1 MSCEP
6 TVIEQQRKQQKKTL
20 YNNNSNSSIITIMK
34 TSMKRRHDDGNVAS
48 AAAAKAASTEMMS
61 SLSASLYPLL
71 LPPTSPSTTPT
82 ASTSTIQ
89 KQREEWLTSARNIV
103 GISSNISALKLWSE
117 YGLGNDELFGSVR
130 YLVWVCQDILFVDS
144 DDNYSDI
151 EESGDDS
158 KESGLEVLQC
168 WQRSMESLILSNDQQ
183 KNDNENN
190 NSNNSQQRVMWQ
202 MLLSSINITSSQLS
216 NLYRKFLECNPNI
229 QNDHDVS
236 YCFDWPNFFRG
247 VVVQNCEG
255 GEGEGGSK
263 RRRMDIGDSGGGGD
277 YIFSSSS
284 RQQHQHS
291 SKQSSLSSRQRQ
303 QQQQQRQSN
312 LTNTAW
318 YPLLGY
324 TIAHAIFAYYS
335 PSPSNNNNGRN
346 NSSSNNSNKS
356 TMQQK
361 IQRIQSIIQNL
372 HVNMGIPHYDYMKK
386 YGLISG
392 VYACLLDVLGGGLVS
407 YYSHVDV
414 EGEGGQ
420 GGGGEDSLGGQ
431 CDIFKVE
438 VGQIVD
444 LLLYEEG

>member
-1 MSCEP
+1 M
-6 TVIEQQRKQQKKTL
+6 
-20 YNNNSNSSIITIMK
+20 
-34 TSMKRRHDDGNVAS
+34 
-48 AAAAKAASTEMMS
+48 
-61 SLSASLYPLL
+61 
-71 LPPTSPSTTPT
+71 
-82 ASTSTIQ
+82 
-89 KQREEWLTSARNIV
+89 V

-117 YGLGNDELFGSVR
+117 YGLVNDELFGSVR
-130 YLVWVCQDILFVDS
+130 YLVWVCQDILFVVDS
-144 DDNYSDI
+144 DNNYS
-151 EESGDDS
+151 GDVS
-158 KESGLEVLQC
+158 EESGLEVLQC
-168 WQRSMESLILSNDQQ
+168 WQRSMESLILSND
-183 KNDNENN
+183 NDNEINN
-190 NSNNSQQRVMWQ
+190 NNNSQQRVMWQ
-202 MLLSSINITSSQLS
+202 MLLSSINATSSQLS
-216 NLYRKFLECNPNI
+216 NSYRKFLECNPNI

-236 YCFDWPNFFRG
+236 YCFDWPDFFRG
-247 VVVQNCEG
+247 VVVENCEG
-255 GEGEGGSK
+255 GEEGGSK
-263 RRRMDIGDSGGGGD
+263 RRRMDIGDSSSTSGGGGGGD

-291 SKQSSLSSRQRQ
+291 SKQSSSSSRQR
-303 QQQQQRQSN
+303 QQQRQSN

-324 TIAHAIFAYYS
+324 TIAHAIFAYS

-356 TMQQK
+356 TIQQK

-420 GGGGEDSLGGQ
+420 GGEETLGGQ

>member
-1 MSCEP
+1 
-6 TVIEQQRKQQKKTL
+6 
-20 YNNNSNSSIITIMK
+20 MK

-71 LPPTSPSTTPT
+71 LPPTSTTPT
-82 ASTSTIQ
+82 PSTAIQ
-89 KQREEWLTSARNIV
+89 QQRAEWLTSARNMV

-117 YGLGNDELFGSVR
+117 YGLVNDELFGSVR
-130 YLVWVCQDILFVDS
+130 YLVWVCQDILFVVDS
-144 DDNYSDI
+144 DSNNNSDDVS
-151 EESGDDS
+151 ESGDVS
-158 KESGLEVLQC
+158 EESGLEVLQC
-168 WQRSMESLILSNDQQ
+168 WQRSMESLILSNESQ

-190 NSNNSQQRVMWQ
+190 NNNSQQRVMWQ
-202 MLLSSINITSSQLS
+202 MLLTSINITSTQLS
-216 NLYRKFLECNPNI
+216 NSYQKFLECNPNV
-229 QNDHDVS
+229 QNVHDVS
-236 YCFDWPNFFRG
+236 YCFDWPEFFRG
-247 VVVQNCEG
+247 VVVDNCEG

-263 RRRMDIGDSGGGGD
+263 RRKMDIGDSSSSSGGGGGGGD

-291 SKQSSLSSRQRQ
+291 SKQSSSSSR
-303 QQQQQRQSN
+303 QQQQRQSN

-324 TIAHAIFAYYS
+324 TIAHAIFAYS

-356 TMQQK
+356 TIQQK

-420 GGGGEDSLGGQ
+420 GGGEEETLGGQ